1 MKTTQSRPL
10 FRGRILFVMG
20 VVGCAMVALV
30 VRGVDL
36 QVVDKDFLQE
46 EGTARHLR
54 VVSIAAHRGSIL
66 DRNGQPLAVSTPVD
80 SVWVE
85 PKEFLTAES
94 QWPQMAKL
102 LDMPLKQLREIIR
115 GREKREFVYI
125 KRRIAPA
132 LAAQVMALEVAGV
145 SLQREYRRYYPAGE
159 VTGHLLGFTN
169 VDDIGLE
176 GIELAYNKWLRGLPG
191 SKRVIKDRLGHI
203 VEDVERIR
211 RPQPGR
217 DLRLTI
223 DRRIQYL
230 AYRELLA
237 AVKRHKARSGSV
249 VVLDARTSE
258 VLAMV
263 NQPAFNPNNRQKLR
277 SERYR
282 NRAITD
288 MFEPGSTMKPFT
300 IATALQ
306 SGRYTP
312 DTLINTAPGYY
323 KVGGHTVRDN
333 RNYGLIDVSTVIQKS
348 SNVGASKIAL
358 TLPPEQIWRTF
369 HQVGFGEPA
378 GVDFPGES
386 SGVFTDYDTWSELER
401 ATLSFGY
408 GIAVTP
414 LQLAR
419 AYAVL
424 AGDGRLRPVSVVM
437 NEQQGALSEI
447 GSQVFSHQTLLQVRN
462 MMERVVSR
470 DGTAIKASVPGYHV
484 AGKTG
489 TVRKSVAGGYSED
502 RYLALFAGMAPVT
515 DPRLVM
521 VVMIDEPSGDEF
533 YGGLVAAPVFARVMA
548 GALRLLAVPP
558 DALSSPD
565 RQVAALVGS
574 RL

>member
-1 MKTTQSRPL
+1 MNITRTNTL

-20 VVGCAMVALV
+20 VVGCAMIALV
-30 VRGVDL
+30 ARGVEL
-36 QVVDKDFLQE
+36 QVLDKDFLQE

-66 DRNGQPLAVSTPVD
+66 DRNGEPLAVSTPVD

-85 PKEFLTAES
+85 PSEFLTAES
-94 QWPQMAKL
+94 RWPQLARL
-102 LDMPLKQLREIIR
+102 LDMPLKKLRETIK
-115 GREKREFVYI
+115 GREKRGFVYI

-132 LAAQVMALEVAGV
+132 LAAQVMALEISGV

-176 GIELAYNKWLRGLPG
+176 GMELAYDKWLRGLPG

-237 AVKRHKARSGSV
+237 TVKKHKARSGSV

-263 NQPAFNPNNRQKLR
+263 NQPAFNPNNRRKL
-277 SERYR
+277 SGERYR
-282 NRAITD
+282 NRAVAD

-300 IATALQ
+300 IAAALQ
-306 SGRYTP
+306 SGRYAP
-312 DTLINTAPGYY
+312 DTLIDTAPGYY

-358 TLPPEQIWRTF
+358 TLPPEQIWQIF
-369 HQVGFGEPA
+369 HQVGFGESA
-378 GVDFPGES
+378 GVGFPGES
-386 SGVFTDYDTWSELER
+386 SGVFTDFDTWSELER

-408 GIAVTP
+408 GVAVTP
-414 LQLAR
+414 LQLVR
-419 AYAVL
+419 AYAAL
-424 AGDGRLRPVSVVM
+424 AGDGRLRPASVVM
-437 NEQQGALSEI
+437 NEQGALAETGPQI
-447 GSQVFSHQTLLQVRN
+447 FSHRVLAQIRN

-470 DGTAIKASVPGYHV
+470 DGTAVKAAVPGYRV

-502 RYLALFAGMAPVT
+502 RYLALFAGMAPAS

-521 VVMIDEPSGDEF
+521 VVVIDEPDSDEF
-533 YGGLVAAPVFARVMA
+533 YGGLVAAPVFAKVMA
-548 GALRLLAVPP
+548 GALRLLAVSP
-558 DALSSPD
+558 DALPSED
-565 RQVAALVGS
+565 RMAALVEKG
-574 RL
+574 L

>member
-1 MKTTQSRPL
+1 MNDTRSKPSC
-10 FRGRILFVMG
+10 RGRLLFTLLLMASGMG
-20 VVGCAMVALV
+20 VLVA
-30 VRGVDL
+30 RGVDL
-36 QVVDKDFLQE
+36 QVLDKEFLQE
-46 EGTARHLR
+46 EGTARYLR
-54 VVSIAAHRGSIL
+54 EISIAAHRGSIL
-66 DRNGQPLAVSTPVD
+66 DRNGHPLAVSTPVD

-85 PKEFLTAES
+85 PRQFLEAES
-94 QWPQMAKL
+94 RWPALAEL
-102 LDMPLKQLREIIR
+102 LEIPPQRLRKALQ
-115 GREKREFVYI
+115 GREQREFVYL
-125 KRRIAPA
+125 KRRIDPA
-132 LAAQVMALEVAGV
+132 QAAQVMALQIPGV

-169 VDDIGLE
+169 VDDVGLE
-176 GIELAYNKWLRGLPG
+176 GLELAYDNWLRGTPG
-191 SKRVIKDRLGHI
+191 SKRVIKDRLGHV
-203 VEDVERIR
+203 VEDVERIK
-211 RPQPGR
+211 RPRPGR

-223 DRRIQYL
+223 DRRLQYL

-237 AVKRHKARSGSV
+237 AVKRHKARSGSLV
-249 VVLDARTSE
+249 LLDARTAE

-263 NQPAFNPNNRQKLR
+263 NQPAFNPNNREKLS

-306 SGRYTP
+306 SGRYRP
-312 DTLINTAPGYY
+312 GTLIDTAPGYY

-333 RNYGLIDVSTVIQKS
+333 RNYGLIDLATVIQKS

-358 TLPPEQIWRTF
+358 TLPPEQIWQTF
-369 HQVGFGEPA
+369 HRVGFGEPA
-378 GVDFPGES
+378 GDGLPGES
-386 SGVFTDYDTWSELER
+386 SGVFTDYHTWSELER

-408 GIAVTP
+408 GVAVTP

-424 AGDGRLRPVSVVM
+424 AGDGRLRPVSVVLD
-437 NEQQGALSEI
+437 QQETQFGDASR
-447 GSQVFSHQTLLQVRN
+447 VFSSAVLTQVRA

-470 DGTAIKASVPGYHV
+470 EGTGLKARVPGYHV

-502 RYLALFAGMAPVT
+502 RYMALFAGMAPVSE
-515 DPRLVM
+515 PRLVM
-521 VVMIDEPSGDEF
+521 VVVIDEPSGEEF
-533 YGGLVAAPVFARVMA
+533 YGGEVAAPVFSRVMA

-558 DALSSPD
+558 DALPP
-565 RQVAALVGS
+565 RGQHLAALMEQQP
-574 RL
+574 

>member
-1 MKTTQSRPL
+1 MKATQTQLL
-10 FRGRILFVMG
+10 FKGRILFVMG
-20 VVGCAMVALV
+20 MVGCAMAALV
-30 VRGVDL
+30 ARGVDL
-36 QVVDKDFLQE
+36 QVLDKDFLQE

-54 VVSIAAHRGSIL
+54 VVTIAAHRGSIL
-66 DRNGQPLAVSTPVD
+66 DRNGEPLAVSTPVD

-94 QWPQMAKL
+94 QWPQLAKL
-102 LDMPLKQLREIIR
+102 LDMPLKQLRETIK

-132 LAAQVMALEVAGV
+132 LAAQVMALEISGV

-169 VDDIGLE
+169 VDDVGLE
-176 GIELAYNKWLRGLPG
+176 GMELAYDKWLRGLPG

-203 VEDVERIR
+203 IEDVERIR

-237 AVKRHKARSGSV
+237 AVKQHKARSGSV
-249 VVLDARTSE
+249 VVLDAHTSE

-263 NQPAFNPNNRQKLR
+263 NQPAFNPNNRQELR
-277 SERYR
+277 SEHYR
-282 NRAITD
+282 NRAIAD

-306 SGRYTP
+306 SGRYKP

-333 RNYGLIDVSTVIQKS
+333 RDYGLIDVSTVIQKS

-358 TLPPEQIWRTF
+358 TLPPEKIWRTF
-369 HQVGFGEPA
+369 HRVGFGEPA
-378 GVDFPGES
+378 GASFPGES

-408 GIAVTP
+408 GVAVTP

-437 NEQQGALSEI
+437 NEQGRLSEV
-447 GSQVFSHQTLLQVRN
+447 GPQVFSHRVLTQVRS

-470 DGTAIKASVPGYHV
+470 EGTAIKASVPGYHV

-502 RYLALFAGMAPVT
+502 RYLALFAGLAPVT

-521 VVMIDEPSGDEF
+521 VVMIDEPGNDEF
-533 YGGLVAAPVFARVMA
+533 YGGQVAAPVFAKVMA

-558 DALSSPD
+558 DALPSPGE
-565 RQVAALVGS
+565 RMAALTEK
-574 RL
+574 RT

>member
-1 MKTTQSRPL
+1 MNGAETRPL
-10 FRGRILFVMG
+10 LRGRILLVMAA
-20 VVGCAMVALV
+20 VGCAMTALV

-36 QVVDKDFLQE
+36 QVLNKEFLQE

-54 VVSIAAHRGSIL
+54 VVTLAAHRGSIL
-66 DRNGQPLAVSTPVD
+66 DRHGEPLAVSTPVD

-85 PKEFLTAES
+85 PHDFLAAES
-94 QWPQMAKL
+94 RWPRLAAL
-102 LDMPLKQLREIIR
+102 LDIPLKQLKKMVERR
-115 GREKREFVYI
+115 KSREFVYI

-132 LAAQVMALEVAGV
+132 LAAQVMALEIPGV

-176 GIELAYNKWLRGLPG
+176 GLELAYDQWLRGTPG

-203 VEDVERIR
+203 VEDVERIQ
-211 RPQPGR
+211 RPHQGR

-237 AVKRHKARSGSV
+237 AVKQHKARSGSV
-249 VVLDARTSE
+249 VVLDARNAE

-263 NQPAFNPNNRQKLR
+263 NQPAFNPNNRHELR
-277 SERYR
+277 GDRYR
-282 NRAITD
+282 NRAVTD

-306 SGRYTP
+306 SGRYSPETRI
-312 DTLINTAPGYY
+312 DTAPGYY
-323 KVGGHTVRDN
+323 KVGGHTVRDV
-333 RNYGLIDVSTVIQKS
+333 RNYGLIDVATVIQKS

-358 TLPPEQIWRTF
+358 SLPPQQIWSTF
-369 HQVGFGEPA
+369 HRVGFGEPTGA
-378 GVDFPGES
+378 NFPGES
-386 SGVFTDYDTWSELER
+386 SGVFSDYQGWSDLER

-408 GIAVTP
+408 GVAVTP

-419 AYAVL
+419 AYTVL
-424 AGDGRLRPVSVVM
+424 AGDGRLRPVSVVLDK
-437 NEQQGALSEI
+437 QGTVPEMTPP
-447 GSQVFSHQTLLQVRN
+447 VFSYHVLTQVRS

-470 DGTAIKASVPGYHV
+470 EGTGLKASVPGYHV

-489 TVRKSVAGGYSED
+489 TVRKSVAGGYSDD
-502 RYLALFAGMAPVT
+502 RYVALFAGMAPVSN
-515 DPRLVM
+515 PRLVM
-521 VVMIDEPSGDEF
+521 VVMIDEPRGKEF
-533 YGGLVAAPVFARVMA
+533 YGGQVAAPVFARVMA

-558 DALSSPD
+558 DAVSSPG
-565 RQVAALVGS
+565 QQIAALGEEHP
-574 RL
+574 

>member
-1 MKTTQSRPL
+1 MKAERTRPL

-20 VVGCAMVALV
+20 VVGCAMAALV
-30 VRGVDL
+30 VRGVEL
-36 QVVDKDFLQE
+36 QVLDKDFLQK

-54 VVSIAAHRGSIL
+54 IVSIAAHRGSIL
-66 DRNGQPLAVSTPVD
+66 DRNGAPLAVSTPVD

-85 PKEFLTAES
+85 PGEFLTAKS
-94 QWPQMAKL
+94 QWPQLAGL
-102 LDMPLKQLREIIR
+102 LNIPLEYLQNTLK
-115 GREKREFVYI
+115 GREKRGFVYI

-132 LAAQVMALEVAGV
+132 LAAQVMALQIPGV

-176 GIELAYNKWLRGLPG
+176 GLELAYDKWLRGLPG
-191 SKRVIKDRLGHI
+191 AKRVIKDRLGHI

-217 DLRLTI
+217 DLQLTI

-282 NRAITD
+282 NRAVAD

-300 IATALQ
+300 VATALQ

-358 TLPPEQIWRTF
+358 TLPPEQIWQIF

-378 GVDFPGES
+378 GASFPGES
-386 SGVFTDYDTWSELER
+386 SGVFNDYSTWSELER

-408 GIAVTP
+408 GVAVTP

-437 NEQQGALSEI
+437 NEQRALPDI
-447 GSQVFSHQTLLQVRN
+447 GPQVFSTRVLTQVRN

-470 DGTAIKASVPGYHV
+470 DGTAVKASVPGYRV

-502 RYLALFAGMAPVT
+502 RYLALFAGMAPASE
-515 DPRLVM
+515 PRLVM
-521 VVMIDEPSGDEF
+521 VVVIDEPRNNEF
-533 YGGLVAAPVFARVMA
+533 YGGQVAAPVFARVMA

-558 DALSSPD
+558 DALPTPGE
-565 RQVAALVGS
+565 RMAALMEKET
-574 RL
+574 

>member
-1 MKTTQSRPL
+1 MKATQTQPL
-10 FRGRILFVMG
+10 FKGRILFVMG
-20 VVGCAMVALV
+20 AVRFAMAALV
-30 VRGVDL
+30 IRGVDL
-36 QVVDKDFLQE
+36 QVLDKDFLQE

-54 VVSIAAHRGSIL
+54 VVTIAAHRGSIL
-66 DRNGQPLAVSTPVD
+66 DRNGAPLAVSTPVD
-80 SVWVE
+80 SVWVS
-85 PKEFLTAES
+85 PREFLTAEPR
-94 QWPQMAKL
+94 WPELARL
-102 LDMPLKQLREIIR
+102 LNISLEQLRNMVR
-115 GREKREFVYI
+115 GRENRGFVYI

-132 LAAQVMALEVAGV
+132 LAAQVMALQISGV

-176 GIELAYNKWLRGLPG
+176 GLELAYDKWLRGLPG
-191 SKRVIKDRLGHI
+191 AKRVIKDRLGHI

-217 DLRLTI
+217 DLQLTI

-277 SERYR
+277 SDRYR
-282 NRAITD
+282 NRAIAD

-300 IATALQ
+300 IAAALQ
-306 SGRYTP
+306 SGRYSP

-378 GVDFPGES
+378 GASFPGES

-408 GIAVTP
+408 GVAVTP

-437 NEQQGALSEI
+437 NEQGVPDI
-447 GSQVFSHQTLLQVRN
+447 GPQVFSHRVLVQVRN

-470 DGTAIKASVPGYHV
+470 EGTAIKASVPGYHV

-502 RYLALFAGMAPVT
+502 RYLALFAGMAPVS

-521 VVMIDEPSGDEF
+521 VVMIDEPGNDEF
-533 YGGLVAAPVFARVMA
+533 YGGQVAAPVFAKVMA

-558 DALSSPD
+558 DALPTPGE
-565 RQVAALVGS
+565 RMAALMEK
-574 RL
+574 RT

>member
-1 MKTTQSRPL
+1 MKTSQTNSL
-10 FRGRILFVMG
+10 LRGRILLVM
-20 VVGCAMVALV
+20 VAVGCAMAVLMA
-30 VRGVDL
+30 RGVEL
-36 QVVDKDFLQE
+36 QVLDKDFLQE

-66 DRNGQPLAVSTPVD
+66 DRNGEPLAVSTPVD

-85 PKEFLTAES
+85 PREFLTAKS
-94 QWPQMAKL
+94 QWPQLAGL
-102 LDMPLKQLREIIR
+102 LNMPLNQLHKIMA
-115 GREKREFVYI
+115 GREQRGFVYI
-125 KRRIAPA
+125 KRRIAPS
-132 LAAQVMALEVAGV
+132 LAAQVMALEIAGV

-176 GIELAYNKWLRGLPG
+176 GIELAYDKWLRGVSG
-191 SKRVIKDRLGHI
+191 AKRVIKDRLGHI

-217 DLRLTI
+217 DLQLTI
-223 DRRIQYL
+223 DRRVQYL

-237 AVKRHKARSGSV
+237 AVRRHNARSGSV
-249 VVLDARTSE
+249 VILDARTAN

-263 NQPAFNPNNRQKLR
+263 NQPAFNPNNRQKL
-277 SERYR
+277 SSDRYR
-282 NRAITD
+282 NRAVAD

-300 IATALQ
+300 IAAALQ
-306 SGRYTP
+306 SGSYTP
-312 DTLINTAPGYY
+312 GTPINTAPGYFR
-323 KVGGHTVRDN
+323 VGGHTVRDN

-358 TLPPEQIWRTF
+358 TLPPEQIWQTF
-369 HQVGFGEPA
+369 HQVGFGELA
-378 GVDFPGES
+378 GVGFPGES
-386 SGVFTDYDTWSELER
+386 SGVFNDYDSWSDLER

-408 GIAVTP
+408 GVAVTP

-419 AYAVL
+419 AYTVL
-424 AGDGRLRPVSVVM
+424 AGDGRLRPVSVVEG
-437 NEQQGALSEI
+437 EQDVIPEAEP
-447 GSQVFSHQTLLQVRN
+447 QVFSHRVLTQVRT

-470 DGTAIKASVPGYHV
+470 EGTAVKARIPGYRV

-502 RYLALFAGMAPVT
+502 RYLSLFAGMAPAS

-521 VVMIDEPSGDEF
+521 VVVIDEPGGKAF
-533 YGGLVAAPVFARVMA
+533 YGGEVAAPVFARIMT

-558 DALSSPD
+558 DALPSAE
-565 RQVAALVGS
+565 RQMAALMEKG
-574 RL
+574 

>member
-1 MKTTQSRPL
+1 MKVAQTKPL
-10 FRGRILFVMG
+10 FKGRILFVMG
-20 VVGCAMVALV
+20 VVGCAMAALV

-36 QVVDKDFLQE
+36 QVLDKDFLQE

-54 VVSIAAHRGSIL
+54 VVTIAAHRGSIL
-66 DRNGQPLAVSTPVD
+66 DRNGAPLAVSTPVD

-85 PKEFLTAES
+85 PKEFLTAKP
-94 QWPQMAKL
+94 QWPQLAKL
-102 LDMPLKQLREIIR
+102 LDMPLKELRKTVK

-132 LAAQVMALEVAGV
+132 LAAQVMALQISGV

-169 VDDIGLE
+169 IDDIGLE
-176 GIELAYNKWLRGLPG
+176 GLELAYDKWLRGLPG
-191 SKRVIKDRLGHI
+191 AKRVIKDRLGHI

-237 AVKRHKARSGSV
+237 AVKQHKARSGSV
-249 VVLDARTSE
+249 VVLDAHTSE

-282 NRAITD
+282 NRAIAD

-378 GVDFPGES
+378 GASFPGES

-408 GIAVTP
+408 GVAVTP

-437 NEQQGALSEI
+437 NEQGTLPDT
-447 GSQVFSHQTLLQVRN
+447 GPQVFSHRVLTQVRN

-502 RYLALFAGMAPVT
+502 RYLALFAGMAPVS

-521 VVMIDEPSGDEF
+521 VVMIDEPGNDEF
-533 YGGLVAAPVFARVMA
+533 YGGQVAAPVFARVMA

-558 DALSSPD
+558 DARPAPGE
-565 RQVAALVGS
+565 RMAALAEK
-574 RL
+574 RT

>member
-1 MKTTQSRPL
+1 MKATQTQPL
-10 FRGRILFVMG
+10 FKGRILFVMG
-20 VVGCAMVALV
+20 MVGCAMTALV
-30 VRGVDL
+30 ARGVDL
-36 QVVDKDFLQE
+36 QVLDKDFLQE

-54 VVSIAAHRGSIL
+54 VVTIAAHRGSIL
-66 DRNGQPLAVSTPVD
+66 DRNGEPLAVSTPVD

-85 PKEFLTAES
+85 PKEFLAAES
-94 QWPQMAKL
+94 QWPQLAKL
-102 LDMPLKQLREIIR
+102 LDMPLKQLHETIK

-132 LAAQVMALEVAGV
+132 LAAQVMALEISGV

-169 VDDIGLE
+169 VDDVGLE
-176 GIELAYNKWLRGLPG
+176 GMELAYDKWLRGLPG

-203 VEDVERIR
+203 IEDVERIR

-217 DLRLTI
+217 DLQLTI

-237 AVKRHKARSGSV
+237 AVKQHKARSGSV
-249 VVLDARTSE
+249 VVLDAHTSE

-263 NQPAFNPNNRQKLR
+263 NQPAFNPNNRQELR

-282 NRAITD
+282 NRAIAD

-306 SGRYTP
+306 SGRYRP
-312 DTLINTAPGYY
+312 DTLINTAPGHY

-333 RNYGLIDVSTVIQKS
+333 RDYGLIDVSTVIQKS

-358 TLPPEQIWRTF
+358 ALPPEQIWRTF
-369 HQVGFGEPA
+369 HQVGFGELA
-378 GVDFPGES
+378 GASFPGES
-386 SGVFTDYDTWSELER
+386 SGVFTDYGTWSELER

-408 GIAVTP
+408 GVAVTP

-437 NEQQGALSEI
+437 NEQGRLSEV
-447 GSQVFSHQTLLQVRN
+447 GPQVFSHRVLSQVRS

-470 DGTAIKASVPGYHV
+470 EGTAIKASVPGYHV

-521 VVMIDEPSGDEF
+521 VVVIDEPANDEF
-533 YGGLVAAPVFARVMA
+533 YGGQVAAPVFARVMA

-558 DALSSPD
+558 DALPVPGE
-565 RQVAALVGS
+565 RMAALTEK
-574 RL
+574 RI